1 MEARSSAAV
10 AAPHT
15 SQAAI
20 LLVDDNPALL
30 QTTQALLADG
40 DWRCVTCA
48 DTISA
53 LCAIVEHKPG
63 VVLVDC
69 ETGPLDAWKFC
80 VLVREHPDYCRTRL
94 ILVGREDGALA
105 RAKASAAGAD
115 ALLVKPFTAEDVHSV
130 LALQGR
136 ISP

>member
-1 MEARSSAAV
+1 MEAHSSTAV
-10 AAPHT
+10 SAPHT

-80 VLVREHPDYCRTRL
+80 VLVKEHPDYCRTRL
-94 ILVGREDGALA
+94 ILMGREDGALA

-115 ALLVKPFTAEDVHSV
+115 ALLVKPFTAEEVQRV
-130 LALQGR
+130 LVPAAG